1 LSVAAVLGLT
11 PATAVEQRRY
21 CARTWWLSYA
31 SLMGLS
37 AAVAA
42 LAFLTAPTP
51 LSLALLCLL
60 VMVAVVLVR
69 PELGL
74 WLIAF
79 FAVVGDGAAT
89 KWYPFVKGMSD
100 VESILFVGNSA
111 TVSPLE
117 VVLVATAV
125 GWILRMAATRRW
137 ELRRGSLF
145 GPVMITGFFVVFG
158 LVIGLSRGGNP
169 YIALWETRP
178 LFALVLIY
186 LVGTN
191 LLEGPASFRRVWS
204 ALMAGV
210 VVDSIFAIAYFQG
223 MSSIAREQADHLGE
237 HSASLHANTFF
248 VLLAAMGVMSARST
262 RRLVVMLLATPIVA
276 YAYILGQ
283 RRSAFVG
290 LVIGAVMV
298 AGILYRRRRYAF
310 WCIMPLVVMVFAG
323 FIAAFWNT
331 EGAVGFPAQAVKT
344 VVAPGELTD
353 KDRSSDQFRVIENYN
368 IVFTIQ
374 AYPLTGV
381 GFGQQYLRPIPN
393 ADISFSQWWEY
404 RTHNSVLWIWMQT
417 GVGGFIAMLYLIA
430 SAIRYGTR
438 RLMHESVGYDG
449 ALLMTSVVYVV
460 MYAVF
465 AYVDI
470 AWDIQSMVFLGIALA
485 CIANTRGDSPNEINA
500 VGADTEMVGAIG
512 ARGES

>member
-1 LSVAAVLGLT
+1 
-11 PATAVEQRRY
+11 
-21 CARTWWLSYA
+21 
-31 SLMGLS
+31 
-37 AAVAA
+37 
-42 LAFLTAPTP
+42 
-51 LSLALLCLL
+51 
-60 VMVAVVLVR
+60 
-69 PELGL
+69 
-74 WLIAF
+74 
-79 FAVVGDGAAT
+79 
-89 KWYPFVKGMSD
+89 
-100 VESILFVGNSA
+100 
-111 TVSPLE
+111 
-117 VVLVATAV
+117 
-125 GWILRMAATRRW
+125 
-137 ELRRGSLF
+137 
-145 GPVMITGFFVVFG
+145 
-158 LVIGLSRGGNP
+158 
-169 YIALWETRP
+169 
-178 LFALVLIY
+178 
-186 LVGTN
+186 
-191 LLEGPASFRRVWS
+191 
-204 ALMAGV
+204 
-210 VVDSIFAIAYFQG
+210 
-223 MSSIAREQADHLGE
+223 
-237 HSASLHANTFF
+237 
-248 VLLAAMGVMSARST
+248 
-262 RRLVVMLLATPIVA
+262 
-276 YAYILGQ
+276 
-283 RRSAFVG
+283 
-290 LVIGAVMV
+290 
-298 AGILYRRRRYAF
+298 
-310 WCIMPLVVMVFAG
+310 LVVMVFAG